1 MSTYRQNIL
10 MKNYSNW
17 TKRLNFDMFGLL
29 QTQCKEDN
37 EDSTGQCSAQD
48 SRYSEVRQGKDVC
61 TLTGIFG
68 ETLCM
73 TQTVKVPP

>member
-1 MSTYRQNIL
+1 MTWVVCSYESYELDKLSSTSTYRQNIL

-48 SRYSEVRQGKDVC
+48 SRYSEVR
-61 TLTGIFG
+61 
-68 ETLCM
+68 
-73 TQTVKVPP
+73 